1 MAVTEILQTDTLEQ
15 MRVKINSLAASDFGD
30 IATLDSSLSATSVI
44 GAVNEINA
52 VVTSTAGW
60 YLEDLSSS
68 VQAIGS
74 GQTLRAHGT
83 ANQTVTTVSAPD
95 TLTISLATNV
105 TIPNNLT
112 VTNNLTASGTTH
124 TLGTIEIS
132 GNDIRSTDSGDIN
145 FNDRTQH
152 NSGLYAG
159 LVEIK
164 DVSGKGGIRGLGTN
178 KIINFDAWPVFN
190 SYLSFEGSVAD
201 GNELDL
207 FCTNPTADRTV
218 TIPDATGTIILDS
231 TTGWAT
237 STIFSTSVSLVIYDS
252 SGVAQ
257 KTIVGS
263 ST

>member
-132 GNDIRSTDSGDIN
+132 GNDIRSTDSGEIN

-201 GNELDL
+201 
-207 FCTNPTADRTV
+207 
-218 TIPDATGTIILDS
+218 
-231 TTGWAT
+231 
-237 STIFSTSVSLVIYDS
+237 
-252 SGVAQ
+252 
-257 KTIVGS
+257 
-263 ST
+263 